1 MEYKNDLI
9 AFAVLIALVTVMASF
24 YYKIVL
30 EPRDEALYQIMD
42 CMGPDNSRSAYDACV
57 TQLRPR

>member
-9 AFAVLIALVTVMASF
+9 AFMLLATLMAVMSTF

-30 EPRDEALYQIMD
+30 EPRDEALYEIMD
-42 CMGPDNSRSAYDACV
+42 CMGLDQSRAAYDACV
-57 TQLRPR
+57 TQLRPE